1 MASPSE
7 ILFFAPNLIGYLRVF
22 VYILAGGAAMEV
34 DPFGWF
40 LTDEASTYVKQP
52 ISHHLVQRRA
62 LHHRLPTASHK
73 KGFSVTLCPPSN
85 AYGRRHHRPALCFST
100 LSSSFSPTTTPIYF
114 SQRAAHSWTRIE
126 MHLVVGL
133 HRADSCLLPVN
144 FGRHCVRLHHL
155 LASPSQ
161 CCSRYSLD
169 LVLVLL
175 LIGHGLDAL
184 ARKTLGVHTVRS
196 AEGLHG

>member
-1 MASPSE
+1 
-7 ILFFAPNLIGYLRVF
+7 
-22 VYILAGGAAMEV
+22 
-34 DPFGWF
+34 
-40 LTDEASTYVKQP
+40 
-52 ISHHLVQRRA
+52 
-62 LHHRLPTASHK
+62 
-73 KGFSVTLCPPSN
+73 
-85 AYGRRHHRPALCFST
+85 
-100 LSSSFSPTTTPIYF
+100 
-114 SQRAAHSWTRIE
+114 

-133 HRADSCLLPVN
+133 RRADSRLLPVN